1 MTEENR
7 EITLTHSFDIKT
19 NMDRLKE
26 STREGIKKY
35 DIVVTEDNI
44 AEAKKHMAS
53 INKDKKEFTDKVKD
67 FLCIVKGT
75 ICDFKEKG
83 KEVIEVLD
91 EARDKIKCKVD
102 IFEVIKL
109 NKILYIVEGY
119 RDSECSARGI
129 DPNKIDIKDLI
140 ILSAVSSSMNL
151 SNKTKESIDNRILS
165 IEAKILKDKIA
176 EQERRKHEQEIAEKA
191 RKEEQDKFLKLEAEF
206 KIKAERDKERAV
218 ERATLE
224 EKRRNDEERK
234 KEESL
239 KHETEFKTSAE
250 RGKKIVV
257 ERENIKKKEW
267 SLREDNKKEIIQKKV
282 VENGKKNLIVTAKFS
297 IVRKEG
303 MEESSVKNK
312 INEILINSII
322 GRYLVSISVQEETK

>member
-1 MTEENR
+1 
-7 EITLTHSFDIKT
+7 
-19 NMDRLKE
+19 
-26 STREGIKKY
+26 
-35 DIVVTEDNI
+35 
-44 AEAKKHMAS
+44 
-53 INKDKKEFTDKVKD
+53 
-67 FLCIVKGT
+67 
-75 ICDFKEKG
+75 
-83 KEVIEVLD
+83 
-91 EARDKIKCKVD
+91 
-102 IFEVIKL
+102 
-109 NKILYIVEGY
+109 
-119 RDSECSARGI
+119 
-129 DPNKIDIKDLI
+129 
-140 ILSAVSSSMNL
+140 MNL